1 MHIDIHTIALIL
13 SLSNLMQVAAL
24 FLQYR
29 GDRTHAGPGWWTL
42 GAAALSLGFACNYLR
57 DAPAV
62 ARIAIVGN
70 NLLFLA
76 GTMLLYTGVLRFLG
90 RPERRK
96 MLVAL
101 FAGVSAAILY
111 FTFVT
116 DSVPLRRV
124 IIATALTLVELL
136 TAYVLFAYRPPVASA
151 PSSFLAL
158 VFLAHSFFMV
168 SRALTPLS
176 GPHVEAI
183 FSAST
188 SQVATYVSA
197 LVSTTL
203 WTFGFILLV
212 SQRLNAERQET
223 IAELNSAFEQ
233 IRTLRGILPICAHC
247 KKIRDDG
254 GFWQQV
260 EEYVSHHTEVEFSHG
275 ICPGCM
281 ESLYPKY
288 SAKREAKS

>member
-1 MHIDIHTIALIL
+1 
-13 SLSNLMQVAAL
+13 MQVVAL

-29 GDRTHAGPGWWTL
+29 GDKTHAGPGWWTL
-42 GAAALSLGFACNYLR
+42 GAAALSLGFACNSLR

-62 ARIAIVGN
+62 ARIAIIGN

-76 GTMLLYTGVLRFLG
+76 GAMLFYVGVLRFLG
-90 RPERRK
+90 RPAPRK
-96 MLVAL
+96 MLAAL
-101 FAGVSAAILY
+101 FVVVTAAILY

-124 IIATALTLVELL
+124 IIAIALTLVELL
-136 TAYVLFAYRPPVASA
+136 TAYVLFAHRPPVASA
-151 PSSFLAL
+151 PSSFLAV
-158 VFLAHSFFMV
+158 VFLGHSFFMV

-183 FSAST
+183 FSSSN
-188 SQVATYVSA
+188 SQVATYVAA

-203 WTFGFILLV
+203 WTLGFILLV
-212 SQRLNAERQET
+212 NQRLNAERQET

-260 EEYVSHHTEVEFSHG
+260 EAYVSHHTEAEFSHG
-275 ICPGCM
+275 ICPDCM
-281 ESLYPKY
+281 GSLYPKY
-288 SAKREAKS
+288 SANPEVN